1 MAFHQTTPLDPQT
14 LREAVVQAASQE
26 AAILAIFQR
35 LRRAMTP
42 SDVWAITQAAG
53 KQWPMTS
60 IRRAITDLTD
70 ERHAL
75 EKTGR
80 LRVGMFG
87 KPENFWQLASPAERT
102 MPQACAINDTSP
114 GKLGQSQPQQGEV
127 EHGYFE
133 SGGGFGTGYCR
144 A

>member
-1 MAFHQTTPLDPQT
+1 MTYHVTTPMEPQT
-14 LREAVVQAASQE
+14 LREAIVQARRQE
-26 AAILAIFQR
+26 DAVLAIFQR
-35 LRRAMTP
+35 LRRPLTP
-42 SDVWAITQAAG
+42 SDVLGITTAAG

-87 KPENFWQLASPAERT
+87 KPENFWQLATPAEQT
-102 MPQACAINDTSP
+102 MPPACAM
-114 GKLGQSQPQQGEV
+114 
-127 EHGYFE
+127 
-133 SGGGFGTGYCR
+133 TG